1 MGQKRL
7 RELQEKEEIE
17 KKYEG
22 IPLDQQDDVPSWILR
37 GIERQRRLA
46 AEALERMEQEQQ
58 ELFFKKARG
67 EDGDKVLTERVVRS
81 SEAYAKENDTAAADG
96 IVDHENS
103 TSESKQEEENVTSDE
118 ENQQQQQEEQ
128 QQEEVARL
136 DEQHQKQ

>member
-81 SEAYAKENDTAAADG
+81 SEAYAKENDTATTDG
-96 IVDHENS
+96 E
-103 TSESKQEEENVTSDE
+103 KQEENEDGEHKQSVESK
-118 ENQQQQQEEQ
+118 EEQ
-128 QQEEVARL
+128 EVTENE
-136 DEQHQKQ
+136 DQDH